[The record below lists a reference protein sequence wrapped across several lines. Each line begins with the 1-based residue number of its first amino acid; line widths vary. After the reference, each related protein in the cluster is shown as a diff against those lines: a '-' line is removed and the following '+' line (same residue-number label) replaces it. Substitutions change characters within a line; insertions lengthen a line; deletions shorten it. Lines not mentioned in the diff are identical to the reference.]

1 MIRERR
7 ESEAHMAG
15 EAEGGDRW
23 VVGGKDDAPARA
35 MAGEGLRD
43 VTKRVLVSPAEG
55 WDGWVMRLF
64 DVGPG
69 GHTPRH
75 SHAWPH
81 INFVASGTG
90 ELFLD
95 GVLHPLAAGS
105 YAYVPGGHEHQF
117 IAGDGPLSFV
127 CIVPAEGDY

>member
-1 MIRERR
+1 
-7 ESEAHMAG
+7 MAG
-15 EAEGGDRW
+15 DASGGDRW
-23 VVGGKDDAPARA
+23 VVGGKDDAPARE
-35 MAGEGLRD
+35 MTGEGLLD

-95 GVLHPLAAGS
+95 GVLHPLAPGS
-105 YAYVPGGHEHQF
+105 YACVPGGHEHQF
-117 IAGDGPLSFV
+117 IAGDGSLSFV